1 MKKVTAFI
9 MALVIVFSFSFTAFA
24 SDGETDKGTLFDY
37 GFRFFSRE
45 EVLATAEEIAS
56 ATVYETSWLED
67 GTESVIISIDL
78 RAHPELGNISVFI
91 ESVRA
96 MVDRSAEYVSDTAA
110 NVELMNYTQVA
121 GELALHIVMLMT
133 LDRLAGTGLI
143 ENVEELYIMTEV
155 ADLNIDEQRVS
166 PQFINIV
173 GTLIMNVL
181 NIVF

>member
-1 MKKVTAFI
+1 MKKAIAFI
-9 MALVIVFSFSFTAFA
+9 MALTFVFSCGFTAFA
-24 SDGETDKGTLFDY
+24 SDGEEEKGTLFDY
-37 GFRFFSRE
+37 RFRFFSRE

-56 ATVYETSWLED
+56 ATAYETSWLED

-96 MVDRSAEYVSDTAA
+96 MVDRSAEYVSDTAE
-110 NVELMNYTQVA
+110 NVELMNYTQAA
-121 GELALHIVMLMT
+121 GELALHVALLML
-133 LDRLAGTGLI
+133 LDRLADTGLI
-143 ENVEELYIMTEV
+143 ENIEELYIKTEI
-155 ADLNIDEQRVS
+155 ADLNIDETRVS